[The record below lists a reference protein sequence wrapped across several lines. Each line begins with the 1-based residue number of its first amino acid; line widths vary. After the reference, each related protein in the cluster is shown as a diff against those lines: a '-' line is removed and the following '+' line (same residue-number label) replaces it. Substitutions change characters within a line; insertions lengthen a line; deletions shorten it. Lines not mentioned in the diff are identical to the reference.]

1 MEFVN
6 QSYRQGTCVDG
17 PHLYKPDTVYV
28 DNKRMPH
35 L

>member
-6 QSYRQGTCVDG
+6 QSPTGG